1 MRRGTTPTL
10 TFTLPFEAGMI
21 TACNIAFAQAKR
33 LVLEKKLADCEV
45 DGQTLRVTLT
55 EEDTLR
61 FTACDSVEIQL
72 RVGIGESR
80 LASNIIRTSV
90 FSILKDGVLE

>member
-10 TFTLPFEAGMI
+10 TFTLPFEADMI
-21 TACNIAFAQAKR
+21 TACNIAFAQAKK
-33 LVLEKKLADCEV
+33 LVLEKELADCEV

-61 FTACDSVEIQL
+61 LNAGDSVEIQL

-80 LASNIIRTSV
+80 LASNIIRIHV